1 MTDTGILPKD
11 QGGAT
16 DADILT
22 PNLVSTVVDALETG
36 DEDRIRLLVA
46 NLHAADLADLISLIR
61 PDDRRSLVQSLG
73 PDIDPEMLS
82 ELDEGVRDEVL
93 PLLNPE
99 SIARAVEA
107 LESDDAIYLIEDLE
121 EDRQREILN
130 QIEETSREV
139 LEKSLQYPDESAG
152 RLMQREV
159 ITVPPFWTVGQV
171 IDYMRD
177 TDDLPNQFFEIFVV
191 DPTHHP
197 LGIVPSSRILRTKRP
212 VKIADIM
219 DRDPIVIPAVMDQ
232 EEVAYR
238 FEQYHLVSAPVVD
251 EDSRL
256 CGMITVD
263 DVVGVI
269 QEENQEDILAL
280 GGVTDEA
287 EMTDAVLKT
296 TGRRFTWLLANLGT
310 AILASVVIAL
320 FDATIEQFV
329 ALAILMPIIAS
340 MGGNAGT
347 QTLTVAVRAIATK
360 ELTGANA
367 FRIVTR
373 EALVGAANGFIFAII
388 LGAAG
393 GLWFQ
398 SVGLGLVLAA
408 AMIVNLLCAGLSG
421 ILIPLGLQRA
431 GVDPAV
437 GSTVLVTTVTDVVGF
452 FVFLGLAAWYLL

>member
-1 MTDTGILPKD
+1 MTDTGTLPKD
-11 QGGAT
+11 GVGAT
-16 DADILT
+16 DIDILT
-22 PNLVSTVVDALETG
+22 PHLVSTVVDALETG
-36 DEDRIRLLVA
+36 DEDRVRLLVA

-73 PDIDPEMLS
+73 PDIDPEVLR
-82 ELDEGVRDEVL
+82 ELDQGVRDEVL

-121 EDRQREILN
+121 EDKQREILN
-130 QIEETSREV
+130 QIEETSREI

-191 DPTHHP
+191 DPAHHP

-219 DRDPIVIPAVMDQ
+219 DRDPVVIPAEMDQ

-263 DVVGVI
+263 DVVGYPRRKPGRHSGAGWCHRRSR
-269 QEENQEDILAL
+269 D
-280 GGVTDEA
+280 D
-287 EMTDAVLKT
+287 
-296 TGRRFTWLLANLGT
+296 GRRAQDNRTPLYLATGQFGNGDPRVRCDR
-310 AILASVVIAL
+310 VV
-320 FDATIEQFV
+320 
-329 ALAILMPIIAS
+329 
-340 MGGNAGT
+340 
-347 QTLTVAVRAIATK
+347 
-360 ELTGANA
+360 
-367 FRIVTR
+367 
-373 EALVGAANGFIFAII
+373 
-388 LGAAG
+388 
-393 GLWFQ
+393 
-398 SVGLGLVLAA
+398 
-408 AMIVNLLCAGLSG
+408 
-421 ILIPLGLQRA
+421 
-431 GVDPAV
+431 
-437 GSTVLVTTVTDVVGF
+437 
-452 FVFLGLAAWYLL
+452 